1 MKMQAWAWEYIDTKG
16 VKWRIYGP
24 NSEGKGICFIRGNL
38 TAGRFDPDQPL
49 LEEPPISRWPK
60 SVRAKWRELVK
71 TAQQKRGKKGGAVMK
86 TKTVEEKLF
95 LACRHNRGVRLTAG
109 DVYDLVARDRAVFTR
124 ISNAA
129 GQEAGL
135 GADAVDMG
143 NASIKTAATTWRQ
156 FVAELAREAG
166 LR

>member
-1 MKMQAWAWEYIDTKG
+1 
-16 VKWRIYGP
+16 V
-24 NSEGKGICFIRGNL
+24 
-38 TAGRFDPDQPL
+38 
-49 LEEPPISRWPK
+49 
-60 SVRAKWRELVK
+60 
-71 TAQQKRGKKGGAVMK
+71 GKKGGAVMK
-86 TKTVEEKLF
+86 PKTVEQKLF
-95 LACRHNRGVRLTAG
+95 LACRHSRGVRLTAG
-109 DVYDLVARDRAVFTR
+109 DVYDLVARDNAVFTR

-143 NASIKTAATTWRQ
+143 NESIKTTATTWRQ